1 MSYSTE
7 SSTFYRDAA
16 GHDNSEV
23 PWVFRIGF
31 MYYSLLGTIIV
42 IVVGIVVSYATGGQ
56 KDRVPLNLLTP
67 WVRPLY
73 RSLDYTPEK
82 GEYKLT
88 RSCEM
93 TEIEKIAK

>member
-1 MSYSTE
+1 MT
-7 SSTFYRDAA
+7 RGPCVQRKLD
-16 GHDNSEV
+16 
-23 PWVFRIGF
+23 
-31 MYYSLLGTIIV
+31 
-42 IVVGIVVSYATGGQ
+42 Q
-56 KDRVPLNLLTP
+56 KERVPLNLLTP